1 MTTNNEELLALADK
15 CEMDGASASLDDA
28 IFVAVGCAVGDP
40 APYTTSI
47 DAAVTLVPSA
57 CCWQVQMDI
66 CYEPTA
72 LVYGHDIHHDCN
84 GGSPALAL
92 CAAALRARASL
103 QSRKVAVERAS
114 PHTRITE

>member
-47 DAAVTLVPSA
+47 DAAVTLVPST

-72 LVYGHDIHHDCN
+72 LVYGHDIHKDCN
-84 GGSPALAL
+84 GASPALAL
-92 CAAALRARASL
+92 CAAALRARAAL
-103 QSRKVAVERAS
+103 AGDGAPADPPKVRE
-114 PHTRITE
+114 